1 MKRKPFLQPCC
12 LVLAQKKS
20 KYYISISC
28 LGTGKVEILQ
38 FIFLVELVGSDIGK
52 VEILQYYLICVLPDR
67 ERKSVRGRQG
77 HQSRCH
83 GLSTFLAEL
92 VVFDI
97 GKVEIPQYYP
107 TRLRTEKPKY
117 HNNNSR
123 HAGPPQPGLRTEK
136 SKYHTYNSRHA
147 APLVA
152 IRKHKSRNLS

>member
-1 MKRKPFLQPCC
+1 MKERMKRKPFLQPCC

-38 FIFLVELVGSDIGK
+38 FIFLEELVGSDIGK

-92 VVFDI
+92 VVFGI
-97 GKVEIPQYYP
+97 GKVEILQYYLIP
-107 TRLRTEKPKY
+107 MLPDSER
-117 HNNNSR
+117 
-123 HAGPPQPGLRTEK
+123 
-136 SKYHTYNSRHA
+136 
-147 APLVA
+147 
-152 IRKHKSRNLS
+152 KSRNVTILSHGRPFACHGLSIFLAN